1 MSSRV
6 GYGYD
11 CHAFTEGDHF
21 WLGGVRIDH
30 DKGIRAHSDGDVLI
44 HALCDALLGA
54 AALGDIGEHFP
65 DSDPQYRGQSSDFF
79 LKHCIGLL
87 TERGLAAMNIDATI
101 ILQSPKLGSYKQA
114 IREKLAELSELK
126 PEYVNIKA
134 TTAEGMGAIGAGA
147 GIAAHCVVIIR
158 PVWRIDPNSLPKD
171 FFRSLRQNRS

>member
-1 MSSRV
+1 MSPRI

-30 DKGIRAHSDGDVLI
+30 NKGVRAHSDGDVLI

-65 DSDPQYRGQSSDFF
+65 DSDPQYSGKSSAFF
-79 LKHCIGLL
+79 LHHCLELL
-87 TERGLAAMNIDATI
+87 AERNLAPVNIDATI
-101 ILQSPKLGSYKQA
+101 ILQCPKLGGYKQA

-126 PEYVNIKA
+126 PEDVNIKA
-134 TTAEGMGAIGAGA
+134 TTAEGIGALGAGA
-147 GIAAHCVVIIR
+147 GIAVHCVVLIQR
-158 PVWRIDPNSLPKD
+158 GWRLDPTQVKQILGE
-171 FFRSLRQNRS
+171 